1 MEIMLSKES
10 TEEDVIKFFIDKGQI
25 KEDVQ
30 NNIKKEN
37 ITGDVLP
44 LLNDQELKSN
54 SIGLKFGPLK
64 NWKLYFEKNKDK
76 FKEKEIEDKIFPN
89 SSPEEV
95 VKFLKNSLNIE
106 ISDNLNGEK
115 LLVLN
120 EEDLEK
126 IGLSLGKRK
135 KLLKY
140 IEYFRTLKQ
149 DKSIEGKNDNLIIT
163 KKSSKEEVNNFFRY
177 NLKLSTKSINE
188 LQLDGN
194 KLYKLKE
201 NEINEFNLS
210 TEEKDK
216 LKKFLTDF
224 KENEKKKIKITKESN
239 IQEVANFM
247 KEILEIPEGIIDELS
262 LNGEAFFSLK
272 DDEIDEFEI
281 SDEQKTEFKNYLKS
295 RASEEET
302 IITDE
307 STKEEV
313 KKFLY
318 IFH

>member
-1 MEIMLSKES
+1 MLSKES
-10 TEEDVIKFFIDKGQI
+10 TEEDVIKFFIDKRQI

-115 LLVLN
+115 LLALN

-163 KKSSKEEVNNFFRY
+163 KKK
-177 NLKLSTKSINE
+177 
-188 LQLDGN
+188 Q
-194 KLYKLKE
+194 
-201 NEINEFNLS
+201 
-210 TEEKDK
+210 
-216 LKKFLTDF
+216 
-224 KENEKKKIKITKESN
+224 
-239 IQEVANFM
+239 
-247 KEILEIPEGIIDELS
+247 
-262 LNGEAFFSLK
+262 
-272 DDEIDEFEI
+272 
-281 SDEQKTEFKNYLKS
+281 
-295 RASEEET
+295 
-302 IITDE
+302 
-307 STKEEV
+307 
-313 KKFLY
+313 
-318 IFH
+318 